1 MITITNIRN
10 AQKDAFDEVWA
21 IVRSL
26 KSKSA
31 YITQVPELSPSW
43 SLFKT
48 YFKLIDDGN
57 WNKQTFET
65 IYKPQFLSQIANDP
79 AASKKL
85 TELIQ
90 KDKAGKKIALVCFCT
105 DPTLCHRSLIAQMLT
120 NYGVKVTLS

>member
-10 AQKDAFDEVWA
+10 AQKDAFDEIWA

-48 YFKLIDDGN
+48 YLKLRDDGN
-57 WNKQTFET
+57 WNEQTFET

-105 DPTLCHRSLIAQMLT
+105 NPTLCHRSLIAQILT
-120 NYGVKVTLS
+120 NCGVQITLS

>member
-1 MITITNIRN
+1 MITITSIRN
-10 AQKDAFDEVWA
+10 AKQEVFDEIWA

-48 YFKLIDDGN
+48 YLKLIDDGN

-85 TELIQ
+85 AELVQ
-90 KDKAGKKIALVCFCT
+90 KDKAGKKIALVCFCAN
-105 DPTLCHRSLIAQMLT
+105 PALCHRSLIAQMLT
-120 NYGVKVTLS
+120 TYGVQIILS

>member
-10 AQKDAFDEVWA
+10 AQKDAFDEIWA

-31 YITQVPELSPSW
+31 YITQVPELSPPW

-48 YFKLIDDGN
+48 YLKLRDDGN

-65 IYKPQFLSQIANDP
+65 IYKPQFLSQITNDP

-105 DPTLCHRSLIAQMLT
+105 DPALCHRSLIAQMLT